1 MAAGWGA
8 MISVDQRWE
17 GDQLHF
23 GAGGLGQ
30 KISGRLDVLAES
42 VLIEIEAPEL
52 LAAIANRIL
61 ATMKAGAQKLLDD

>member
-1 MAAGWGA
+1 